1 MAGYKIK
8 GTVNKFL
15 EEVEEIKAERSLE
28 LAGFDEQ
35 SRKGYIL
42 LPKYVLDLRIPTTA
56 KLLYCFLLDYAWG
69 KNFCFPGQGVLA
81 QQMGVNRFQ
90 INRLIKELEKSG
102 LISIKRT
109 GRSNKY
115 ILHATTKKL

>member
-8 GTVNKFL
+8 GTVNKFM
-15 EEVEEIKAERSLE
+15 EEVEEIKAERNLE

-42 LPKYVLDLRIPTTA
+42 LPKYVLDLQIPTTA
-56 KLLYCFLLDYAWG
+56 KLLYCILLDYAWN
-69 KNFCFPGQGVLA
+69 KDCCNPGQVKLA
-81 QQMGVNRFQ
+81 ERMGLKTIQ
-90 INRLIKELEKSG
+90 ISRLIKELKNCG
-102 LISIKRT
+102 LISVKIT

-115 ILHATTKKL
+115 TLHATKR